1 MALQLVGG
9 LFVLF
14 EQLDCRFPDASQVSL
29 RYGPHLFL
37 RREVPLILLII
48 EEVKSVIGA
57 VARFP
62 PVTSLLEPLFLQ
74 RVERREQAM
83 RWERFSFWGDM
94 LQVSCRVEER
104 GMTLV
109 EKIS

>member
-1 MALQLVGG
+1 MGRFL
-9 LFVLF
+9 VLF
-14 EQLDCRFPDASQVSL
+14 EQLDCRFPDAPQVSL

-37 RREVPLILLII
+37 GGEVPLILLVI
-48 EEVKSVIGA
+48 EEVKSVIGT
-57 VARFP
+57 VTRFP

-83 RWERFSFWGDM
+83 RRERLILWGDM

-104 GMTLV
+104 GMPLV

>member
-1 MALQLVGG
+1 MGG
-9 LFVLF
+9 LLVLF

-29 RYGPHLFL
+29 RYGTHLFL
-37 RREVPLILLII
+37 RREVPLILLVIK
-48 EEVKSVIGA
+48 EVKSVIGT

-74 RVERREQAM
+74 RVECRKQAM
-83 RWERFSFWGDM
+83 RWKRLILWDM
-94 LQVSCRVEER
+94 VQVSCRVEKR